1 MNDRWQRRMK
11 PEDRRRRAYGMPRR
25 NWVVVVIII
34 AAIGIWQ
41 MRGGCTSFDVAPDLR
56 NYSRTEFEAAKVLMT
71 AGYAIVTTPAAC
83 QQQFDVFDKDEDWK
97 AAVDG
102 WNDRHQ
108 GIMEKVIQISQETGL
123 SGTRGQSAVQNGA
136 LRLVEARL
144 GQWEGRE
151 AEQCGQFVDQMNNGI
166 WDLRALPELPNMI
179 AAIEAAPAA
188 GKDTDN

>member
-1 MNDRWQRRMK
+1 MNDRWQRRLK
-11 PEDRRRRAYGMPRR
+11 PENRQRRAYGMPRR

-34 AAIGIWQ
+34 AAIGVWQ
-41 MRGGCTSFDVAPDLR
+41 MRGGGTSLDVAPDLR

-71 AGYAIVTTPAAC
+71 AGYAIITTPAAC
-83 QQQFDVFDKDEDWK
+83 QQQFDAFDDDADWET
-97 AAVDG
+97 AVKS
-102 WNDRHQ
+102 WNDRHEEL
-108 GIMEKVIQISQETGL
+108 MEKVIRISQETGL

-151 AEQCGQFVDQMNNGI
+151 AERCSEFVDQMNNGI

-179 AAIEAAPAA
+179 ATIEGAPAT
-188 GKDTDN
+188 GKDAAN